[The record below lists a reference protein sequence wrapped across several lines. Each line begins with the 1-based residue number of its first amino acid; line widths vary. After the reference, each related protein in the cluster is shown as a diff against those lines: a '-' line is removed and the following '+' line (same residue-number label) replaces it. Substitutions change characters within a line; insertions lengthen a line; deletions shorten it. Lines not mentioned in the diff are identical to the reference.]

1 MKVLLST
8 FPFGKYDKSPM
19 KLLEETGWDIIRN
32 PFKRRLKPSDMSELT
47 DGVDGIIAG
56 TEPYNQELFQRNK
69 GTLKVI
75 ARVGI
80 GLDSIDFKAAEEH
93 NVQVT
98 YTPDAPSQAVAEL
111 TVAQILNL
119 NRYILSSDRSIRN
132 SAWNRMIGWLICE
145 RKIGLLGLGR
155 IAKLVVKLLKPFA
168 CEILVYDPEPD
179 MKFIH
184 ESNLKL
190 VSCEEL
196 FRTSDV
202 LSIHIPLS
210 MENIKFVSRELIATM
225 KTGSFLINTARGPVL
240 DEAALTDA
248 LLQGHIGAAALDV
261 FEKEPYEGILSKLDN
276 VILTGHIGAS
286 ARQSRRDMEYRATED
301 CIRVL
306 KGLAPLR
313 PAPKPL

>member
-8 FPFGKYDKSPM
+8 FPFGKYDKSPL
-19 KLLEETGWDIIRN
+19 KLLEETGWDIIKN
-32 PFKRRLKPSDMSELT
+32 PFKRRLKPSDMAELT
-47 DGVDGIIAG
+47 SGVDGIIAG
-56 TEPYNQELFQRNK
+56 TEPYDQELFERNK
-69 GTLKVI
+69 GSLKVI

-80 GLDSIDFKAAEEH
+80 GLDSIDFKAAKEH
-93 NVQVT
+93 KVKVT

-119 NRYILSSDRSIRN
+119 NRYIMSSDRSIRN

-155 IAKLVVKLLKPFA
+155 IAKLVVHLLKPFG
-168 CEILVYDPEPD
+168 CEIQVYDPKPD
-179 MKFIH
+179 MEFIQDN
-184 ESNLKL
+184 NLKL

-196 FRTSDV
+196 FKTSDV

-210 MENIKFVSRELIATM
+210 TDNIKFVSRELIATM
-225 KTGSFLINTARGPVL
+225 KTGSFIINTARGPVL

-261 FEKEPYEGILSKLDN
+261 FEKEPYEGVLSKLDN
-276 VILTGHIGAS
+276 VVLSGHIGAS
-286 ARQSRRDMEYRATED
+286 ARLSRRDMEYRATED

-306 KGLAPLR
+306 KGLSPLR

>member
-8 FPFGKYDKSPM
+8 FPFGKYDKSPI
-19 KLLEETGWDIIRN
+19 KLLEETGWEVITN
-32 PFKRRLKPSDMSELT
+32 PFKRRLKSSDMAELT
-47 DGVDGIIAG
+47 SGVDGIIAG
-56 TEPYNQELFQRNK
+56 TEPYSREIFEKNK
-69 GTLKVI
+69 GSLKVI

-80 GLDSIDFKAAEEH
+80 GLDSIDFNAAEKH
-93 NVQVT
+93 NVQIT

-132 SAWNRMIGWLICE
+132 SAWNRMIGWLVCE

-155 IAKLVVKLLKPFA
+155 IAKLVVKLLKPFG
-168 CEILVYDPEPD
+168 CEIQVCDPEPD
-179 MKFIH
+179 LTFIKQN
-184 ESNLKL
+184 NLKL

-210 MENIKFVSRELIATM
+210 KNNIKFVSRDLIATM
-225 KTGSFLINTARGPVL
+225 KTGSFIINTARGPVL

-261 FEKEPYEGILSKLDN
+261 FEKEPYEGVLSKLDN

-286 ARQSRRDMEYRATED
+286 AKQSRRDMEYRATED

-306 KGLAPLR
+306 KGLEPLR